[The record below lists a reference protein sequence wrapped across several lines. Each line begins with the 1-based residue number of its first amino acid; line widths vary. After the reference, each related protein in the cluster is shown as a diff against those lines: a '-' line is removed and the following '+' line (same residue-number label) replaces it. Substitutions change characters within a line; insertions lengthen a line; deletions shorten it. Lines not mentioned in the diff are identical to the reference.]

1 MKKLLFIPAL
11 LWAITLVNGQELF
24 KVPVIPDA
32 EKWEH
37 MAFQANGLMINTIN
51 YAKSLGKSVDE
62 VAGFTGN
69 QFKTSWDKEAGFKGF
84 VSGILYV
91 STAFFPKSTLEILD
105 QSETFIQYR
114 INIAPEFVNSFP
126 IYNVTFDEYFVFW
139 KGVIT
144 VIGNYIGTAYTQEL
158 KDNVLYVTIKKK

>member
-11 LWAITLVNGQELF
+11 FWAITLVTGQELF

-37 MAFQANGLMINTIN
+37 MAFQANGLMVNTIN
-51 YAKSLGKSVDE
+51 YAKSLGKSVNE
-62 VAGFTGN
+62 VAGFTGE
-69 QFKTSWDKEAGFKGF
+69 QFKTSWDKEAGFNGF
-84 VSGILYV
+84 VNGLLYI
-91 STAFFPKSTLEILD
+91 STAFWPKSTLEILD

-114 INIAPEFVNSFP
+114 INIVPEFLQSFP

-139 KGVIT
+139 KGVLV
-144 VIGNYIGTAYTQEL
+144 VIGEYLGSVYSQEL
-158 KDNVLYVTIKKK
+158 KDNVLYMTIKKK